1 MPTTVS
7 PNRGCDWLWYAANAS
22 RGAPARWTSLVSV
35 CGRGPTGFSRGAS
48 RAAFAALLSG
58 SAGLMPGAIGDLT
71 RSASGYPRHPGSYKI
86 RSGAQGMGPELPAG
100 GCFQAPWGSGVTRQ
114 QPRRVLAF
122 FAIDPTCA
130 TPQRA
135 PKELVSLRLLTR
147 MRIVRHLRRATSSCL
162 RGGR

>member
-7 PNRGCDWLWYAANAS
+7 QTVGATGCSTPRLLSAAPPPARLLWSLYAG
-22 RGAPARWTSLVSV
+22 GAPLAVA
-35 CGRGPTGFSRGAS
+35 GGPV
-48 RAAFAALLSG
+48 ALPSPPFFLG

-135 PKELVSLRLLTR
+135 QKELVSLRLLMR
-147 MRIVRHLRRATSSCL
+147 MRRVRHLRRATSSCL